1 MKTCKLCW
9 GVSALLIAVIAGM
22 AYMFVIKGST
32 SVADD
37 GRTAIFLSEGERDL
51 VLAEMRG
58 FLEGV
63 QEITAALAENDMKEV
78 ASSAHALG
86 MASAGAAPAS
96 LMAKLPLEF
105 MTMGMGTHE
114 AFDALAIEA
123 EDLGDQKVILTKLS
137 DLMNNCTTCHAGYRF
152 EVEGQKGK

>member
-1 MKTCKLCW
+1 
-9 GVSALLIAVIAGM
+9 
-22 AYMFVIKGST
+22 
-32 SVADD
+32 
-37 GRTAIFLSEGERDL
+37 
-51 VLAEMRG
+51 
-58 FLEGV
+58 
-63 QEITAALAENDMKEV
+63 MKEV
-78 ASSAHALG
+78 ASSGHALG

-105 MTMGMGTHE
+105 MSMGMGTHE
-114 AFDALAIEA
+114 AFDELAIEA

>member
-1 MKTCKLCW
+1 
-9 GVSALLIAVIAGM
+9 
-22 AYMFVIKGST
+22 
-32 SVADD
+32 
-37 GRTAIFLSEGERDL
+37 
-51 VLAEMRG
+51 
-58 FLEGV
+58 
-63 QEITAALAENDMKEV
+63 MKEV

-86 MASAGAAPAS
+86 MAGAGAAS

-152 EVEGQKGK
+152 EVEGKKGK